1 MTLEGRATRALE
13 ALVLNEGGQTALGPV
28 REAPVSLSGLVVTS
42 AGMTVSD
49 RDDADVAPTSPPRRQ
64 PPGAAALGA
73 AIGPFARTGSY
84 YAQSWRDY
92 LDRRPRELPVAR
104 PTIALAAHA
113 FRDEIVLLGLR
124 ARRPV
129 SDVQAFDRINSEVE
143 AALDFYGRRGWL
155 ENTEGFFAQP
165 PPLVDVTIKR
175 VNSRRHPHERI
186 AFDSGYS
193 PDPGE
198 PGAQRW
204 SGYAANAR
212 EYALM
217 LRHTEPRPWLVC
229 IHGAEM
235 GRAALDL
242 TLFRAW
248 HLHND
253 LGLNVVLPVLPMHGP
268 RARGLPK
275 GKVFPGEDVMDNV
288 HAAAQAVWDI
298 RRLLSWIR
306 SQEPG
311 SPIGLNSISLGGYVA
326 SLVASLEND
335 LTCAILGVPVADL
348 IDLLGRHAGLSAD
361 DPRRETMTL
370 AEPIGRMVSPLS
382 MEPRV
387 PMVGRFIYGGI
398 ADRLVQPREQV
409 VRLWEHWGK
418 PEIVWYQGGHTGF
431 FEARPVQ
438 RFIDDALMQSGLIGG
453 APIVR
458 RTDRPA

>member
-1 MTLEGRATRALE
+1 M
-13 ALVLNEGGQTALGPV
+13 
-28 REAPVSLSGLVVTS
+28 
-42 AGMTVSD
+42 
-49 RDDADVAPTSPPRRQ
+49 
-64 PPGAAALGA
+64 
-73 AIGPFARTGSY
+73 
-84 YAQSWRDY
+84 
-92 LDRRPRELPVAR
+92 
-104 PTIALAAHA
+104 
-113 FRDEIVLLGLR
+113 R

-129 SDVQAFDRINSEVE
+129 SDVHAFDRINGEVV

-155 ENTEGFFAQP
+155 EDTEGFFSPP
-165 PPLVDVTIKR
+165 PPLTDVTVKQ
-175 VNSRRHPHERI
+175 VKSRRQPHERI
-186 AFDSGYS
+186 SFDSGYT

-204 SGYAANAR
+204 SAYTANDR

-217 LRHTEPRPWLVC
+217 LRHKEPRPWLVC

-242 TLFRAW
+242 ALFRAW
-248 HLHND
+248 HLHDD

-275 GKVFPGEDVMDNV
+275 GSVFPGEDVMDNV

-306 SQEPG
+306 SQQPE

-326 SLVASLEND
+326 SLVASLEDD

-348 IDLLGRHAGLSAD
+348 IELLGRHAGLRAD
-361 DPRRETMTL
+361 DPRRKTMTL

-382 MEPRV
+382 MNPRV
-387 PMVGRFIYGGI
+387 PMSGRFIYGGI

>member
-1 MTLEGRATRALE
+1 MA
-13 ALVLNEGGQTALGPV
+13 
-28 REAPVSLSGLVVTS
+28 
-42 AGMTVSD
+42 VSD
-49 RDDADVAPTSPPRRQ
+49 RDDADTPPTSPPRRQ
-64 PPGAAALGA
+64 PPGAGALGA

-104 PTIALAAHA
+104 PTISLAAHA

-129 SDVQAFDRINSEVE
+129 SDVHAFDRINGEVV

-155 ENTEGFFAQP
+155 EDTEGFFSPP
-165 PPLVDVTIKR
+165 PPLTDVTVKQ
-175 VNSRRHPHERI
+175 VKSRRQPHERI
-186 AFDSGYS
+186 SFDSGYT

-204 SGYAANAR
+204 SAYTANDR

-217 LRHTEPRPWLVC
+217 LRHKEPRPWLVC

-242 TLFRAW
+242 ALFRAR
-248 HLHND
+248 HLHDD

-275 GKVFPGEDVMDNV
+275 GSVFPGEDVMDNV

-306 SQEPG
+306 SQQPE

-326 SLVASLEND
+326 SLVASLEDD

-348 IDLLGRHAGLSAD
+348 IELLGRHAGLRAD
-361 DPRRETMTL
+361 DPRRKTMTL

-382 MEPRV
+382 MNPRV
-387 PMVGRFIYGGI
+387 PMSGRFIYGGI